1 MWGAENGQV
10 GIVGFNIFITVAVDD
25 GEVVVV
31 VLLTDEAA
39 GVLAE
44 RAHLI
49 AERFRIA
56 DQLALIEDGVDLLH
70 DLVAHFHA
78 YADVDGARAV
88 LNAVALAE
96 LLQPVRAAAAGG
108 NDGLVGLD
116 LILSLF
122 AADLDA
128 LADVSL
134 EQQIVAFVAEEHST
148 PFSFR

>member
-1 MWGAENGQV
+1 
-10 GIVGFNIFITVAVDD
+10 VAVDD